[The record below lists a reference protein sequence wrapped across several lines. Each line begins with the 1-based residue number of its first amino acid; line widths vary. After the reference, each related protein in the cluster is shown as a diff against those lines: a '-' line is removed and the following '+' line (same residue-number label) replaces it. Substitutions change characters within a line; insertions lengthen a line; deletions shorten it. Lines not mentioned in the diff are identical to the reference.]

1 MSFLRLRFPLLAV
14 AVALVVASCGDAAPT
29 APSAPQAT
37 LAPTDSALI
46 LGRIYRGLE
55 GTLLSCS
62 ALPAASNSK
71 TIGPAGGVLNV
82 GPHRL
87 IVPAGALDSA
97 VTITATAPSSSTRRV
112 EFAPHGL
119 QFERA
124 ATLQMSYEGC
134 GLLALVLPKRIA
146 YVDGSLNILEFLLS
160 IDNLWTQTVSGR
172 LDHFSEYAI
181 AW

>member
-37 LAPTDSALI
+37 LAPTDSAPI

-87 IVPAGALDSA
+87 IVPAGARQRRHHHGDCA
-97 VTITATAPSSSTRRV
+97 IEQHAPR
-112 EFAPHGL
+112 GI
-119 QFERA
+119 RA
-124 ATLQMSYEGC
+124 ARAAVRARRDASDEL
-134 GLLALVLPKRIA
+134 
-146 YVDGSLNILEFLLS
+146 
-160 IDNLWTQTVSGR
+160 
-172 LDHFSEYAI
+172 
-181 AW
+181 